1 MAKSLRSRLR
11 ISRPNYFVSTPSP
24 GPDDPRN
31 RSRVCVRFAVILDA
45 HSRKVVRWELDQT
58 LATRLPLNALLRAI
72 GKRKPGSGVV
82 HQSDRGV
89 QYASGDYVGVLR
101 NAR

>member
-1 MAKSLRSRLR
+1 M
-11 ISRPNYFVSTPSP
+11 
-24 GPDDPRN
+24 
-31 RSRVCVRFAVILDA
+31 CVRFAVILDA

-82 HQSDRGV
+82 HHSDRGV